1 MVNPTAAREI
11 SFEQAKKTIYNFIT
25 NACYIKL
32 WEKSYL
38 LVLVKKVGIMRAAA
52 FSSHLLQTKRAYKM
66 QNTVLINN
74 IRNRQK
80 KDNAKFKKYM
90 QSKQIS
96 ER

>member
-11 SFEQAKKTIYNFIT
+11 SFEQAKKTIYHFIT

-38 LVLVKKVGIMRAAA
+38 LVLVKKSRYYEGCSI
-52 FSSHLLQTKRAYKM
+52 FIPFTSDQKSLQNAKYSFNKQYKK
-66 QNTVLINN
+66 QK
-74 IRNRQK
+74 K